1 MQLFTVRLRNEP
13 GTLAQVAEALA
24 QRGVDIRAI
33 GGGGVG
39 DAGIAALVTDNDS
52 AAREALSQANCEY
65 EASEAIVT
73 DMEDRPGALAAAA
86 RALADAGVNVTGL
99 VILQSMGDQARLAF
113 GVDDAA
119 KAREALGSAAGS
131 GMSPG

>member
-1 MQLFTVRLRNEP
+1 MELFTVKLRNEP

-33 GGGGVG
+33 GGGGIG
-39 DAGIAALVTDNDS
+39 DAGVAAFVTDNDA
-52 AAREALSQANCEY
+52 AAREALSQSNCEF
-65 EASEAIVT
+65 EASEAVVT
-73 DMEDRPGALAAAA
+73 DMEDRPGALASAA
-86 RALADAGVNVTGL
+86 RAMADAGVNVTGL

-119 KAREALGSAAGS
+119 KARQALGSAGAS
-131 GMSPG
+131 EM

>member
-1 MQLFTVRLRNEP
+1 MQLFTVKLRNEP
-13 GTLAQVAEALA
+13 GTLATIAEALA
-24 QRGVDIRAI
+24 ARGVDIRAI

-39 DAGIAALVTDNDS
+39 DAGIAALVTDDDS
-52 AAREALSQANCEY
+52 ATREALMQSNCEF
-65 EASEAIVT
+65 EASEAILT
-73 DMEDRPGALAAAA
+73 DIEDRPGTLAAAA

-119 KAREALGSAAGS
+119 KAREALASS
-131 GMSPG
+131 GAMGM